1 MNGNARK
8 ISYLSFAASL
18 IITIQM
24 IIILFRGQA
33 ACLNEGCRIIENL
46 AVIPPL
52 YFNLLGFIYFQV
64 IFWTIFMMRNRPV
77 GSIDWL
83 KVLLM
88 AGLGVEGVL
97 LAYQIFVAQTLCS
110 YCLVIFTFVLALN
123 IMAGWQQAV
132 AGLSVLAGILLI
144 FSLLGFGPSL
154 LLSLK
159 NQTLNAGT
167 YGIRT
172 CSNPAKKVYLFFSAT
187 CPHCQKVLDAL
198 AGCNSCDFYFNPVS
212 RLKNM
217 KLAGVKKTP
226 SYSPEVNRLM
236 LALLGI
242 KTVPVLLA
250 RDPSGLSIIKGDK
263 RIISYI
269 RQSCYQAAPLPYLGP
284 NAVQEK
290 NMSIYGE
297 EGECSMTIDCEHGAK

>member
-18 IITIQM
+18 IIAIQM

-46 AVIPPL
+46 TAIPPL

-64 IFWTIFMMRNRPV
+64 IFWTIFMLRNRHA

-83 KVLLM
+83 RVLLI
-88 AGLGVEGVL
+88 AGLGAEGVL

-110 YCLVIFTFVLALN
+110 YCLIIFAIVLVLN
-123 IMAGWQQAV
+123 LMAGRQQSV

-154 LLSLK
+154 LLSLR
-159 NQTLNAGT
+159 NQTLSAGT
-167 YGIRT
+167 YGTRT

-187 CPHCQKVLDAL
+187 CPHCRKVLAAL
-198 AGCNSCDFYFNPVS
+198 ENCNSCDFYFNPVG

-217 KLAGVKKTP
+217 ELAGVKKSP

-236 LALLGI
+236 LSLLGI
-242 KTVPVLLA
+242 KGVPVLLA
-250 RDPSGLSIIKGDK
+250 RDPSGLSIIRGDE

-269 RQSCYQAAPLPYLGP
+269 KQSCYQEAPLPYLGP
-284 NAVQEK
+284 NAVQDK

-297 EGECSMTIDCEHGAK
+297 EGECSMTVDCEHGAK

>member
-18 IITIQM
+18 VIAIQM

-46 AVIPPL
+46 TAIPPL

-64 IFWTIFMMRNRPV
+64 IFWTIFMLRNKHA

-83 KVLLM
+83 RVLLM
-88 AGLGVEGVL
+88 AGLGAEGVL

-110 YCLVIFTFVLALN
+110 YCLIIFTIVLVLN
-123 IMAGWQQAV
+123 IMAGRQQSV
-132 AGLSVLAGILLI
+132 AGLSMLAGILLI

-154 LLSLK
+154 LLSLR

-167 YGIRT
+167 YGTRT

-187 CPHCQKVLDAL
+187 CPHCRKVLAAL
-198 AGCNSCDFYFNPVS
+198 ENCNSCDFYFNPVG

-217 KLAGVKKTP
+217 KLAGVKKSP

-236 LALLGI
+236 LTLLGI
-242 KTVPVLLA
+242 KGVPVLLA
-250 RDPSGLSIIKGDK
+250 RDPAGLSIIRGDE

-269 RQSCYQAAPLPYLGP
+269 KQSCYQAAPLPYLGP

-297 EGECSMTIDCEHGAK
+297 EGECSMTVDCEHGAK